1 MKGQFQEVTLSIKDN
16 MTNTVYTIH
25 KRIFLNIYFKCLM
38 KTKRDPFPTTAF
50 VTLVGTP
57 Y

>member
-1 MKGQFQEVTLSIKDN
+1 MTSSIKDN

-38 KTKRDPFPTTAF
+38 KTKRDPSYHCFCNSSRHSLLKER
-50 VTLVGTP
+50 VQIM
-57 Y
+57 